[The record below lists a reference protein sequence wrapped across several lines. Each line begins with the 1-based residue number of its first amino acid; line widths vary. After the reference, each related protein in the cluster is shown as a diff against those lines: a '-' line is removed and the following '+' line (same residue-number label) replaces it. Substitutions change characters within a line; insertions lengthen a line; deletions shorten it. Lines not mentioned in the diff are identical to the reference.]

1 MKSVL
6 PRIFLA
12 AAAVLLIAAAPDRIN
27 LLPRPRIPDGFGVN
41 IHFTDPKPGEMERF
55 AEAGFKWVRMD
66 LGWAGVEKQP
76 GKYDFSAFDRLV
88 GHLDKVGARAYFIL
102 DYGHPRYDGGLS
114 PHTPEG
120 RAAFA
125 AYARAAA
132 AHFKGR
138 GVIWEIWNEPNISFW
153 KPKPNADDYTK
164 LANATVD
171 ALRGGDP
178 DAFVMAPA
186 SSQFP
191 WEFFETLFA
200 SGILEKLDAVSV
212 HPYRESNPETAADD
226 YGRLRAMIAR
236 YASPGRKMLPII
248 SGEWGYST
256 AEKRFSEA
264 EQARYIVREYLSNL
278 ANGVNLSIFYDWKD
292 DGPDPKEN
300 EHRFGTVRQDLSPK
314 PSFLAAKNLIQTLRG
329 YEFRHRLKG
338 ESPSEWRLLFA
349 RPPMLLGT
357 GPGPVVQ
364 PRESIAIVSWTTDPK
379 ASEASRT
386 PSIRLVKPEDPDA
399 ESLEALATAA
409 LWTGPLVEQ
418 GRGAITAPDPSPRIY
433 RPPIYAPHLTAR
445 VLGVHQFPL
454 RLADPGGAPLT
465 PPPSWVRSPSRE
477 FEVEI
482 RYKDR
487 PLPALAPFK
496 IWRIDPLELA
506 VAPRGQ
512 VYQATIKNPSKLPF
526 EGRLVSLGPDRREL
540 ATVPV
545 SIPEGESERKLTLP
559 IESQDVNLSMRDS
572 YETPV
577 LEPIL
582 GRFEPIRG
590 LDRSEVLDGVET
602 ILHVENKGQAGQP
615 VKTTIEK
622 SDGRDERVL
631 KVDFQF
637 DPGWRYLTVHP
648 RKPLPIPENAREA
661 LLWIKGDGSNA
672 YLRCR
677 FTDKTGQT
685 FQPDLGRLDFKG
697 WRLVSI
703 PLDGSAKGG
712 RWGGADDGAIHRPLA
727 WDSLL
732 LLDSPDRNKGGA
744 GSVVIASPSY
754 RLDH

>member
-12 AAAVLLIAAAPDRIN
+12 AAATLLVAAAPYRIN
-27 LLPRPRIPDGFGVN
+27 LLPRPKIPDGFGVN

-66 LGWAGVEKQP
+66 LGWAGIEKQP

-88 GHLDKVGARAYFIL
+88 GHLDKVKARAYFIL

-153 KPKPNADDYTK
+153 KPRPNAEDYTK

-171 ALRGGDP
+171 ALREGDP
-178 DAFVMAPA
+178 DAYVMAPA

-236 YASPGRKMLPII
+236 YASPGRKMLPIV

-278 ANGVNLSIFYDWKD
+278 ANGVNISIFYDWKD

-300 EHRFGTVRQDLSPK
+300 EHRFGTVRQDLTPK
-314 PSFLAAKNLIQTLRG
+314 PSFLAAKNLIQQLKG
-329 YEFRHRLKG
+329 YAFRHRLQG
-338 ESPSEWRLLFA
+338 ADASEWKLLFQEEGD
-349 RPPMLLGT
+349 PPKAS
-357 GPGPVVQ
+357 V
-364 PRESIAIVSWTTDPK
+364 AIVSWSTDVK
-379 ASEASRT
+379 ASEAART
-386 PSIRLVKPEDPDA
+386 PSIRIVKETDPDSVDLDRLASVVIGTQGPLA
-399 ESLEALATAA
+399 ESNGAGAA
-409 LWTGPLVEQ
+409 IGVGYSFRDVSQGDVSFRVRDASEPL
-418 GRGAITAPDPSPRIY
+418 GTTDFGD
-433 RPPIYAPHLTAR
+433 
-445 VLGVHQFPL
+445 GVHRMTTLEFPTSPI
-454 RLADPGGAPLT
+454 RAP
-465 PPPSWVRSPSRE
+465 RRE
-477 FEVEI
+477 IPLEI
-482 RYKDR
+482 LYKGR
-487 PLPALAPFK
+487 PLPAIAPLQV
-496 IWRIDPLELA
+496 WRVDPLELA
-506 VAPRGQ
+506 VAPRGK

-526 EGRLVSLGPDRREL
+526 EGRLVSLGPDRREV
-540 ATVPV
+540 ASVPV
-545 SIPEGESERKLTLP
+545 SIPKGEAERKLSLP
-559 IESQDVNLSMRDS
+559 IESRSVNLSMRDS
-572 YETPV
+572 NETPV
-577 LEPIL
+577 TEPIL
-582 GRFEPIRG
+582 GRFEPMRG
-590 LDRSEVLDGVET
+590 LDRSEVLDGLET
-602 ILHVENKGQAGQP
+602 ILYVENKAQTGKPA
-615 VKTTIEK
+615 KTTIEK
-622 SDGRDERVL
+622 SDGRDEQVL

-648 RKPLPIPENAREA
+648 RKRLAIPEKAREA

-677 FTDKTGQT
+677 FSDSTGQT
-685 FQPDLGRLDFKG
+685 FQPDLGRLDFTD
-697 WRLVSI
+697 WRLVRI
-703 PLDGSAKGG
+703 PLDGSAAGG
-712 RWGGADDGAIHRPLA
+712 RWGGAGDGVPHGSLA
-727 WDSLL
+727 WEALL
-732 LLDSPDRNKGGA
+732 LLDSPDRTKGGR
-744 GSVVIASPSY
+744 GGPLVASPSY
-754 RLDH
+754 RLDQ